1 MAVTSILDPIF
12 SPLLSLPPAAAI
24 ILISLLIS
32 LVMVLAYK
40 KFTDQDLMKRLKEE
54 IKELQTEMKTL
65 KDNPER
71 MMQIQKLAMET
82 NMKYMMKSMKP
93 TLITFLPII
102 IIFSWLNAHF
112 AFAPLVA
119 GTDFSVTAEFAD
131 GLEGNVSI
139 AVPAGLSLLN
149 GGETSKGIY
158 DHKVIW
164 FLRPASAGLYNLS
177 FMYQDKT
184 YVKDVLVVA
193 DADERTY
200 STPVK
205 AFKKELV
212 KQIKVSNEK
221 LTPFGS
227 LTIFGYQPGWLLTY
241 ILSSL
246 LFSIGLRKWM
256 KVY

>member
-1 MAVTSILDPIF
+1 
-12 SPLLSLPPAAAI
+12 
-24 ILISLLIS
+24 
-32 LVMVLAYK
+32 MVLAYK

-54 IKELQTEMKTL
+54 IKELQNEMKTL
-65 KDNPER
+65 KDNPQR
-71 MMQIQKLAMET
+71 MMQVQKQAMET

-112 AFAPLVA
+112 AFAPLVTGA
-119 GTDFSVTAEFAD
+119 DFSVTAEFV
-131 GLEGNVSI
+131 EGVSGDASI
-139 AVPAGLSLLN
+139 AVPSGLSLLN
-149 GGETSKGIY
+149 GGEALKGIY
-158 DHKVIW
+158 DGKVIW
-164 FLRPASAGLYNLS
+164 FIRPESAGLYNISLT
-177 FMYQDKT
+177 YQNKS
-184 YVKDVLVVA
+184 YVKDVLVAA
-193 DADERTY
+193 DADERAY
-200 STPVK
+200 SAPVK
-205 AFKKELV
+205 LFKKELI
-212 KQIKVSNEK
+212 KQVTVSNEK